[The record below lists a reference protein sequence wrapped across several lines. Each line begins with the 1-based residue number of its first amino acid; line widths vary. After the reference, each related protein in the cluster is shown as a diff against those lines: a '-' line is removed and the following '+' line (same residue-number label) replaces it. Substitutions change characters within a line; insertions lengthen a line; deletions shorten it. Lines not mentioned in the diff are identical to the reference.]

1 MDVNQIFFQTGSHRP
16 AALQLNYRCSRGV
29 MRIPGRLI
37 RLAVGNET
45 EHTYMDGAVRVHILY
60 FKRIPKSIKND
71 SWFCENC
78 KCVIW
83 GSVVQARQAP
93 SIFFF
98 IGVEA
103 YPKSWQKISPFFYL
117 QTLNTREGDA
127 GNSHYKMLYIYV
139 KLSFSLCIL
148 TCRVPKMWVGQS
160 SPHFSTCKF
169 NKKVSVINLKK
180 KGGGMPA
187 RILISEKFK
196 HHC

>member
-1 MDVNQIFFQTGSHRP
+1 MKQNTNVF
-16 AALQLNYRCSRGV
+16 L
-29 MRIPGRLI
+29 
-37 RLAVGNET
+37 
-45 EHTYMDGAVRVHILY
+45 TYMDGAVRVNILY
-60 FKRIPKSIKND
+60 FKND

-78 KCVIW
+78 KYVIW

-98 IGVEA
+98 IGVEV

-139 KLSFSLCIL
+139 TLSFSLCIL

-169 NKKVSVINLKK
+169 NKKKSVINFFLK
-180 KGGGMPA
+180 KGGDA
-187 RILISEKFK
+187 SKNFDIWEI
-196 HHC
+196 